1 MRFQVIIPPLYET
14 EITGFVCGGEK
25 KIGKALWR
33 IDVYRG
39 EYFPRV
45 FKNGARVA
53 SIGGLPAMV
62 QALGYEV
69 AALSRM
75 I

>member
-1 MRFQVIIPPLYET
+1 MRYQIIIPPAYEAQ
-14 EITGFVCGGEK
+14 ITGFLCGGEK
-25 KIGKALWR
+25 RIGKTLWR
-33 IDVYRG
+33 VEVYRG
-39 EYFPRV
+39 EFFPRV

-62 QALGYEV
+62 QKLGYEV
-69 AALSRM
+69 AALARS

>member
-1 MRFQVIIPPLYET
+1 MRFQAIIPPAYEA
-14 EITGFVCGGEK
+14 EITGFLCGGEK
-25 KIGKALWR
+25 RIGKALWR
-33 IDVYRG
+33 VDVYKG

-45 FKNGARVA
+45 YKNGARVA
-53 SIGGLPAMV
+53 SIGGLPARV